1 MSMAPPI
8 RIKPIVATVQADPG
22 LNSWAKPFQLK
33 IEMENKVNG
42 ESLAGIGS
50 LWLKR
55 ELWTHEQL

>member
-1 MSMAPPI
+1 MAPPI

-42 ESLAGIGS
+42 ESFAGIGS

-55 ELWTHEQL
+55 ALDS